1 VDSVTARGRQVLAH
15 VVGSNRQLTVAAVG
29 EHRQLHPIRTS
40 VLDERVDRSAD
51 GAAGV
56 EDVVDEDHRAPLE
69 LELEPRVAYD
79 RLRTARRATRADT
92 HVVTMERD
100 VELTE
105 LELDTGALLD
115 ESPQPLCERN
125 AAGVDANERDGLEIV
140 VAFDDLVRDP
150 GERSCD
156 LFGVQQNPVRGSRGM
171 LRHSTPFRPRWTG
184 LKGDV
189 PAQHTRTGRTVRF
202 DGLHS
207 AIVEG
212 QLLERYAKL
221 VAEVGANIQPD
232 QQVIVIAP
240 PSSAPLVRAIAVE
253 CFKRGARFVDPW
265 YFDPYVK
272 RIRALEADPGT
283 LEFVPRWYPKRL
295 LDISEAH
302 GSRISIS
309 PNTPPGL
316 MAGVDPA
323 VAGRDQLPTMREG
336 FEVINAKTT
345 NWCVVPWASETW
357 ATVVHPDL
365 APSAALAK
373 LNEEL
378 VYLLRLDEPDAAAAW
393 RERGAQLQDVGTR
406 LTEHHFDALRF
417 EGPGTDLT
425 IGLLPTSRFAGG
437 GSTNIDGVRSISNL
451 PTEEVFTAPDPQR
464 ADGVVTATKP
474 LDLSGVLVRG
484 LRVRFEAGRVV
495 EIEAESGAEALRARC
510 AKDEGASRLGELALV
525 DREGRIGKSGITYFS
540 TLLDENAASHLALGG
555 AYATSVGDE
564 DRGRINK
571 SGIHIDFMIGS
582 DDVAVTGLH
591 ADGTE
596 VPVLRGGTWQF

>member
-1 VDSVTARGRQVLAH
+1 
-15 VVGSNRQLTVAAVG
+15 
-29 EHRQLHPIRTS
+29 
-40 VLDERVDRSAD
+40 
-51 GAAGV
+51 
-56 EDVVDEDHRAPLE
+56 
-69 LELEPRVAYD
+69 
-79 RLRTARRATRADT
+79 
-92 HVVTMERD
+92 
-100 VELTE
+100 
-105 LELDTGALLD
+105 
-115 ESPQPLCERN
+115 
-125 AAGVDANERDGLEIV
+125 
-140 VAFDDLVRDP
+140 
-150 GERSCD
+150 
-156 LFGVQQNPVRGSRGM
+156 
-171 LRHSTPFRPRWTG
+171 
-184 LKGDV
+184 
-189 PAQHTRTGRTVRF
+189 
-202 DGLHS
+202 
-207 AIVEG
+207 VEG

-232 QQVIVIAP
+232 QHVIVIAA

-253 CFKRGARFVDPW
+253 CFKRGAKFVDPW

-272 RIRALEADPGT
+272 RIRALEANPDT

-323 VAGRDQLPTMREG
+323 VAGRDQLPSMREG

-345 NWCVVPWASETW
+345 NWCVVPWATEAW

-365 APSAALAK
+365 DPPAALAK
-373 LNEEL
+373 LNDEL

-393 RERGAQLQDVGTR
+393 RERGAQLQDVGAR

-437 GSTNIDGVRSISNL
+437 GSTNVDGVRSISNL
-451 PTEEVFTAPDPQR
+451 PTEEVFTAPDPLR
-464 ADGVVTATKP
+464 ADGVVSATKP
-474 LDLSGVLVRG
+474 LDVSGVLVRG

-495 EIEAESGAEALRARC
+495 EIEADSGAEALRARC

-564 DRGRINK
+564 DRERINK
-571 SGIHIDFMIGS
+571 SAIHIDFMIGA

-596 VPVLRGGTWQF
+596 VPVLRGGTWQI